1 MGWRY
6 LKSNNMN
13 QHTHMRKTGPLTC
26 ALIWVEFKT
35 VLLPWKTQ
43 IGVFSFIMLE
53 IEHLDGFP
61 TVYRTED

>member
-1 MGWRY
+1 
-6 LKSNNMN
+6 MN

-53 IEHLDGFP
+53 IEHHDGFP

>member
-1 MGWRY
+1 
-6 LKSNNMN
+6 
-13 QHTHMRKTGPLTC
+13 LTC

-53 IEHLDGFP
+53 IEHHDGFP